1 MAVPALIP
9 HVFLVVL
16 AAPSKGLCKPAW
28 RTHAPQGRRPLPP
41 PRVAF
46 PADAGQRA
54 LPGRVPAQERAH
66 FPRPTRVLLC
76 LGPAQPRSFLA
87 ETPAGRSGEP
97 EQRRR
102 VRHLTIG
109 PQSPRREPV
118 SGGGQG
124 SRSSHWEAQAPLPFV
139 SPALLLEALRML
151 PPESNP
157 QLRTPASRAA
167 HVHPAPPV
175 RAPPRGRS
183 RPAPGHSAGAA
194 AGGCHP
200 AFPLSLLTCWLPP
213 PPRPGLFPPPSPAR
227 PSPFPVGPAGLAR
240 SAARAVGPVSASPQ
254 QGPKLFPSPK
264 GQERRV
270 GSRSA
275 EGEKGV
281 SPFPLPFS
289 F

>member
-1 MAVPALIP
+1 MAHRKNTFVDQTRTTLNKRMLACVMARLGNNSTGGKKKKRSEPAGLQIKEPFSRQTSALAVPALIP

-124 SRSSHWEAQAPLPFV
+124 SRSSHWEAQALLPFV

-157 QLRTPASRAA
+157 Q
-167 HVHPAPPV
+167 
-175 RAPPRGRS
+175 
-183 RPAPGHSAGAA
+183 HS
-194 AGGCHP
+194 
-200 AFPLSLLTCWLPP
+200 
-213 PPRPGLFPPPSPAR
+213 
-227 PSPFPVGPAGLAR
+227 
-240 SAARAVGPVSASPQ
+240 
-254 QGPKLFPSPK
+254 
-264 GQERRV
+264 
-270 GSRSA
+270 
-275 EGEKGV
+275 
-281 SPFPLPFS
+281 
-289 F
+289 

>member
-28 RTHAPQGRRPLPP
+28 RTHAPQGRRPLPPP

-124 SRSSHWEAQAPLPFV
+124 SRSSHWE
-139 SPALLLEALRML
+139 
-151 PPESNP
+151 
-157 QLRTPASRAA
+157 T
-167 HVHPAPPV
+167 HGPV
-175 RAPPRGRS
+175 RARGPGPPPFRLSRTLTRGSQNVSSRIEPPAPDPGVPGGPRAPRAS
-183 RPAPGHSAGAA
+183 SARPAPGEEPAGSWPLGRSGSRRVPPGVPALPPHLLAPAPSTPRALPAA
-194 AGGCHP
+194 FTGPPVSLSSRAGGARTLGGSGCG
-200 AFPLSLLTCWLPP
+200 TGECLPP
-213 PPRPGLFPPPSPAR
+213 AGSEALPEPERAR
-227 PSPFPVGPAGLAR
+227 EAGR
-240 SAARAVGPVSASPQ
+240 
-254 QGPKLFPSPK
+254 
-264 GQERRV
+264 
-270 GSRSA
+270 
-275 EGEKGV
+275 
-281 SPFPLPFS
+281 LP
-289 F
+289 